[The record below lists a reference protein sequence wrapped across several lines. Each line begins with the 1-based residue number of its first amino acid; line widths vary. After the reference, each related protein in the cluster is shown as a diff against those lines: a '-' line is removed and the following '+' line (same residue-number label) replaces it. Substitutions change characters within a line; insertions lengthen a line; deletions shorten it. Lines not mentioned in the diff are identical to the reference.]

1 MFYSNKSCKEQI
13 MVMQEGDLPRSALL
27 WSWVRLLNLKA
38 RFRKK
43 IKIKHMGNKICTREK
58 N

>member
-1 MFYSNKSCKEQI
+1 
-13 MVMQEGDLPRSALL
+13 MVMQEGDLRRSALL

-43 IKIKHMGNKICTREK
+43 IKIEHMGNKICTREK